1 MFVPLAPVAPLAP
14 VPAAIPVRL
23 DHVGFFVLCYY
34 VVPHVLLSV
43 LCVGLLY
50 CPEVVGTVLKDS
62 INRMI
67 GYLHKLHTS
76 A

>member
-1 MFVPLAPVAPLAP
+1 MFVPLAPSPEP
-14 VPAAIPVRL
+14 MTAIPVRL

-34 VVPHVLLSV
+34 VIPHVLLSV

-50 CPEVVGTVLKDS
+50 FPEVVGTVLKDS
-62 INRMI
+62 MNRMI

-76 A
+76 V